1 MAEKKISNSKKSLKV
16 LHSSE
21 NSKEAY
27 KRLEIIPEVIYATLI
42 ALILFTLANQ
52 SVGPLANKPVFSIK
66 FIALF
71 LMGVFMVEEC
81 CNVILVNSI
90 KPYGSSNRFTVDVLI
105 ASLFFFAFTA
115 INNNRMVFV
124 YFLAINH
131 LLNFLWA
138 LSLQRSEMIE
148 SILSEYLK
156 LTIWTNAVTFV
167 VCTIIII
174 LSRFFKAEFW
184 FETTLICY
192 LVVYV
197 LLLFL
202 PSIIFNFRL
211 ISLKQDTNEK
221 GRDYPALGPGPILT
235 KVTIYIILFVVH
247 ILKAIIEAVISFFRD
262 LFEK

>member
-1 MAEKKISNSKKSLKV
+1 MAEKKTSNSKRSFSV
-16 LHSSE
+16 SHSSE

-27 KRLEIIPEVIYATLI
+27 KRLEIILEVIYATLI
-42 ALILFTLANQ
+42 ALILLTLANQ
-52 SVGPLANKPVFSIK
+52 SVGTLAKKPVFCIK
-66 FIALF
+66 FIALL

-105 ASLFFFAFTA
+105 ASLFFFTFTA
-115 INNNRMVFV
+115 INNNRIVFI
-124 YFLAINH
+124 YFLTINH

-138 LSLQRSEMIE
+138 LSLLRSEMIE
-148 SILSEYLK
+148 STLSQYLK
-156 LTIWTNAVTFV
+156 LAIWTNVATFV

-174 LSRFFKAEFW
+174 LSRFFKVEFW
-184 FETTLICY
+184 FETVLICY

-221 GRDYPALGPGPILT
+221 GGDYPTLGPGPILT

-247 ILKAIIEAVISFFRD
+247 ILKAIIVAVISFFID
-262 LFEK
+262 VFEK

>member
-16 LHSSE
+16 PHSSE
-21 NSKEAY
+21 NSNEAY
-27 KRLEIIPEVIYATLI
+27 KRLEIILEVIYATLI

-52 SVGPLANKPVFSIK
+52 SVGPLAEKPVFSIK
-66 FIALF
+66 FIALL

-81 CNVILVNSI
+81 CNVIIVNSI

-105 ASLFFFAFTA
+105 ASLFFFTFTS
-115 INNNRMVFV
+115 INSDRMVFV
-124 YFLAINH
+124 YFLTINH

-138 LSLQRSEMIE
+138 LSLLKNEMIE

-156 LTIWTNAVTFV
+156 LTIWTNIVTFV

-174 LSRFFKAEFW
+174 LSRFFKTEFW

-211 ISLKQDTNEK
+211 ILIRQYTNEN
-221 GRDYPALGPGPILT
+221 GRDYPTLGPGPILT
-235 KVTIYIILFVVH
+235 KITIYIILFVVY
-247 ILKAIIEAVISFFRD
+247 ILKAIIDAVISFFRD
-262 LFEK
+262 LFGK